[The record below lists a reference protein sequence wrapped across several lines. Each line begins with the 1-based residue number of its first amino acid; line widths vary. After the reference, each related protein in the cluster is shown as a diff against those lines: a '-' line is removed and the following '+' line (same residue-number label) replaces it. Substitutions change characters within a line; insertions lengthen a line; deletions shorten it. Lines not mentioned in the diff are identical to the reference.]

1 MGNYKFD
8 LDSKAKNINV
18 LIGGFFT
25 KEDGSGYIAE
35 YKKCVNEIKPDEY
48 DLRLDCTDLAVT
60 QADILPMLEDCIKM
74 YDKDGFKRV
83 ITKIK
88 KDNVILKMQ
97 IQRLI
102 NNTKTSKIE
111 LVLE

>member
-1 MGNYKFD
+1 MGNYKFN
-8 LDSKAKNINV
+8 LDSNSKNMNV

-25 KEDGSGYIAE
+25 KEDGAGYITE
-35 YKKCVNEIKPDEY
+35 YKKYVDTISPSEY
-48 DLRLDCTDLAVT
+48 DLHLDCTDLAVT
-60 QADILPMLEDCIKM
+60 KADILPMLEECIKM

-88 KDNVILKMQ
+88 KDNIILKMQ

-102 NNTKTSKIE
+102 NSAKTNKIE